1 MDIRHLNSNQLREQA
16 AARAKTEGE
25 QRAQRTASSEGSS
38 NSSDTVRLSR
48 DAAAL
53 QEISLNQSVE
63 PFDAGRVES
72 IRQAIAEG
80 RYHVDPE
87 RLAENFTR
95 LESELIQ

>member
-16 AARAKTEGE
+16 AARTKAEGE
-25 QRAQRTASSEGSS
+25 QRANRTASSEGST
-38 NSSDTVRLSR
+38 SSDTVHLSR

-53 QEISLNQSVE
+53 QEISLKQSVE

-72 IRQAIAEG
+72 IRRAIAEG

-87 RLAENFTR
+87 RLAENFSR